1 LGIKVRTLDKKSRRR
16 YRILAEQGVVI
27 TDVRDGAHL
36 AHIGVAAGDVIVQID
51 DRIVASLDD
60 FSTAMI
66 KCRLKSS
73 VLLLVQRD
81 ERVYYLTVRMSP

>member
-1 LGIKVRTLDKKSRRR
+1 VRNGS
-16 YRILAEQGVVI
+16 
-27 TDVRDGAHL
+27 HL
-36 AHIGVAAGDVIVQID
+36 AHIGVSAGDVIVQLD
-51 DRIVASLDD
+51 DQTIASLDE
-60 FSTAMI
+60 FTVAMI